1 MKVRLKEDINIKDL
15 AKDNWNGCQLD
26 TLLFIAENY
35 KLDKEQEV
43 FEVKKMW
50 DSYIM
55 DGYIVNPIAFE
66 IVEENKE
73 ENKEEKYIKITNAFM
88 TSGKYKDGDILK
100 AKDKFG
106 GAVVDFEDGSSMWI
120 APNEYTELEIKVKE
134 K

>member
-35 KLDKEQEV
+35 KSDKEQKV
-43 FEVKKMW
+43 FEVKEEFGCYCIG
-50 DSYIM
+50 DN
-55 DGYIVNPIAFE
+55 VLNPIAFE
-66 IVEENKE
+66 IVEEDKE
-73 ENKEEKYIKITNAFM
+73 EKEEEKYIKITNAFL
-88 TSGKYKDGDILK
+88 TFGKYKDGDILK
-100 AKDKFG
+100 AKDKLG

-120 APNEYTELEIKVKE
+120 SPAEYTEIEIKE